1 MNRYAFVNQDGYF
14 IRILFNSTESHM
26 GYEVEIYDCV
36 TLFFVAD
43 NIFCLFAVVYTQL
56 LTLETV
62 RRSALYC
69 EIVESCKCV
78 FA

>member
-1 MNRYAFVNQDGYF
+1 
-14 IRILFNSTESHM
+14 M

-36 TLFFVAD
+36 TLFFVAG